1 MGVLGKI
8 VGGTLGFAI
17 GGPLGAIAG
26 TAFGHVFDKS
36 NDAYDES
43 PRPGLSGG
51 ESTQLTFYVA
61 AFSMLAK
68 LVQVDGRVSQEE
80 VDSVEQFMARDL
92 NLDPYGQRIT
102 KNIFYAALKSGQ
114 RFEDFAYQFYAQFKS
129 QPQLLE
135 LMIDILFR
143 VSTAD
148 GELSPGEES
157 LIRSA
162 ARIFQF
168 SEADYIKI
176 KQKYAKTVHKS
187 FALLGCDPNDSDEMI
202 KSKYRKLVNDFHPDK
217 IASKGLPE
225 EFTKFANEKF
235 QEIQLAYEDI
245 KRQRNIK

>member
-1 MGVLGKI
+1 MGVLGKL

-36 NDAYDES
+36 NDTYDDGLS
-43 PRPGLSGG
+43 PGLSGG

-68 LVQVDGRVSQEE
+68 LVQVDGQVKQEE
-80 VDSVEQFMARDL
+80 VDSVEQFMASDL

-102 KNIFYAALKSGQ
+102 KNIFFAALKSTQ

-148 GELSPGEES
+148 GDLSTSEET

-162 ARIFQF
+162 VRIFQF
-168 SEADYIKI
+168 SEADYLKI
-176 KQKYAKTVHKS
+176 KQKYAKTFNTSYAV
-187 FALLGCDPNDSDEMI
+187 LGCDSTDPDDVI

-225 EFTKFANEKF
+225 EFTKFANGKF
-235 QEIQLAYEDI
+235 QEIQSAYEDI
-245 KRQRNIK
+245 KNQRNMK